1 MGAVRCRLGRV
12 IINDARES
20 ERFRS
25 RRVGWAM
32 DDKPPRE
39 TPIGFDDP
47 PDKASLGAFKI
58 SGIAIA
64 LAAVICLGLIALVV
78 ARSGGI

>member
-1 MGAVRCRLGRV
+1 MAAVRCRLGRV
-12 IINDARES
+12 IIKDARES

-25 RRVGWAM
+25 RRVGWSM